1 MSLVIHSDIISKL
14 DNFIEN
20 KKIPN
25 LIFHGSYGVGKKT
38 ILFNFIKNIYNN
50 NSEYIKNYVMTVN
63 CAHGKGI
70 KFIRE
75 ELKFFA
81 RTNIDLQ
88 EGNIFKSIILLNAD
102 KLTIDAQS
110 ALRRCIELFSHST
123 RFFIILEDKY
133 KLLKPISSRFCEFYV
148 GLPKINSN
156 TISLHENIVNNI
168 YNTNDEKK
176 RIEYI
181 QKTLVQ
187 LKKALSNNSDL
198 KLYDVV
204 ERFYNRGLS
213 GLDLIKTIEKTRMFD
228 ENEKIEYLFL
238 FNDAKKEFRNE
249 KTFMMFMLSI
259 LFLRNK
265 CSLENITFM

>member
-1 MSLVIHSDIISKL
+1 MLPIHKEINKKL
-14 DNFIEN
+14 DVFIEKN
-20 KKIPN
+20 RVPHI
-25 LIFHGSYGVGKKT
+25 IFHGPYGSGKKT
-38 ILFNFIKNIYNN
+38 IVRNFLKKIYRNEESN
-50 NSEYIKNYVMTVN
+50 LKDYVMYVD
-63 CAHGKGI
+63 CAQGKGI
-70 KFIRE
+70 KFVRDDI
-75 ELKFFA
+75 KFFA
-81 RTNIDLQ
+81 KTNIKN
-88 EGNIFKSIILLNAD
+88 NIFKSIVFLNTD
-102 KLTIDAQS
+102 KLTMDAQS

-148 GLPKINSN
+148 GLPKIKNN

>member
-1 MSLVIHSDIISKL
+1 MLPIHKEINKKL
-14 DNFIEN
+14 DVFIEKN
-20 KKIPN
+20 RVPHI
-25 LIFHGSYGVGKKT
+25 IFHGPYGSGKKT
-38 ILFNFIKNIYNN
+38 IVRNFLKKIYRNEESN
-50 NSEYIKNYVMTVN
+50 LKDYVMYVD
-63 CAHGKGI
+63 CAQGKGI
-70 KFIRE
+70 KFVRDDI
-75 ELKFFA
+75 KFFA
-81 RTNIDLQ
+81 KTNIKN
-88 EGNIFKSIILLNAD
+88 NIFKSIVFLNTD
-102 KLTIDAQS
+102 KLTMDAQS

-148 GLPKINSN
+148 GLPKIKNN

-187 LKKALSNNSDL
+187 LKKALSNNSHL
-198 KLYDVV
+198 KLYDIV

-265 CSLENITFM
+265 CCLENITFM

>member
-1 MSLVIHSDIISKL
+1 MLPIHKEINKKL
-14 DNFIEN
+14 DVFIEKN
-20 KKIPN
+20 RVPHI
-25 LIFHGSYGVGKKT
+25 IFHGPYGSGKKT
-38 ILFNFIKNIYNN
+38 IVRNFLKKIYRNEESN
-50 NSEYIKNYVMTVN
+50 LKDYVMYVD
-63 CAHGKGI
+63 CAQGKGI
-70 KFIRE
+70 KFVRE
-75 ELKFFA
+75 DIKFFA
-81 RTNIDLQ
+81 KTNIKNDL
-88 EGNIFKSIILLNAD
+88 FKSIVFLNTD
-102 KLTIDAQS
+102 KLTMDAQS

-148 GLPKINSN
+148 GLPKIKNN

>member
-1 MSLVIHSDIISKL
+1 MLPIHKEINKKL
-14 DNFIEN
+14 DVFIEKN
-20 KKIPN
+20 RVPHI
-25 LIFHGSYGVGKKT
+25 IFHGPYGSGKKT
-38 ILFNFIKNIYNN
+38 IVRNFLKKIYRNEESN
-50 NSEYIKNYVMTVN
+50 LKDYVMYVD
-63 CAHGKGI
+63 CAQGKGI
-70 KFIRE
+70 KFVRE
-75 ELKFFA
+75 DIKFFA
-81 RTNIDLQ
+81 KTNIKNDL
-88 EGNIFKSIILLNAD
+88 FKSIVFLNTD
-102 KLTIDAQS
+102 KLTMDAQS

-148 GLPKINSN
+148 GLPKIKNN

-168 YNTNDEKK
+168 YNTNEEKK

>member
-1 MSLVIHSDIISKL
+1 MLPIHKEINKKL
-14 DNFIEN
+14 DVFIEKN
-20 KKIPN
+20 RVPHI
-25 LIFHGSYGVGKKT
+25 IFHGPYGSGKKT
-38 ILFNFIKNIYNN
+38 IVRNFLKKIYRNEESN
-50 NSEYIKNYVMTVN
+50 LKDYVMYVD
-63 CAHGKGI
+63 CAQGKGI
-70 KFIRE
+70 KFVRDDI
-75 ELKFFA
+75 KFFA
-81 RTNIDLQ
+81 KTNIKNDL
-88 EGNIFKSIILLNAD
+88 FKSIVFLNTD
-102 KLTIDAQS
+102 KLTMDAQS

-187 LKKALSNNSDL
+187 LKKALSNNSEL
-198 KLYDVV
+198 KLFDVV

>member
-1 MSLVIHSDIISKL
+1 MLPIHKEINKKL
-14 DNFIEN
+14 DVFIEKN
-20 KKIPN
+20 RVPHI
-25 LIFHGSYGVGKKT
+25 IFHGPYGSGKKT
-38 ILFNFIKNIYNN
+38 IVRNFLKKIYRNEESN
-50 NSEYIKNYVMTVN
+50 LKDYVMYVD
-63 CAHGKGI
+63 CAQGKGI
-70 KFIRE
+70 KFVRE
-75 ELKFFA
+75 DIKFFA
-81 RTNIDLQ
+81 KTNIKNDL
-88 EGNIFKSIILLNAD
+88 FKSIVFLNTD
-102 KLTIDAQS
+102 KLTMDAQS

-148 GLPKINSN
+148 GLPKIKNI
-156 TISLHENIVNNI
+156 TISLHENIINNI
-168 YNTNDEKK
+168 YNANEEKK

-181 QKTLVQ
+181 QKTFVQ
-187 LKKALSNNSDL
+187 IKKALTNNSEL
-198 KLYDVV
+198 KLFDVV
-204 ERFYNRGLS
+204 DKFYNKGLS

-265 CSLENITFM
+265 RSLENITFM

>member
-1 MSLVIHSDIISKL
+1 MLPIHKEINKKL
-14 DNFIEN
+14 DVFIEKN
-20 KKIPN
+20 RVPHI
-25 LIFHGSYGVGKKT
+25 IFHGPYGSGKKT
-38 ILFNFIKNIYNN
+38 IVRNFLKKIYRNEESN
-50 NSEYIKNYVMTVN
+50 LKDYVMYVD
-63 CAHGKGI
+63 CAQGKGI
-70 KFIRE
+70 KFVRDDI
-75 ELKFFA
+75 KFFA
-81 RTNIDLQ
+81 KTNIKNDL
-88 EGNIFKSIILLNAD
+88 FKSIVFLNTD
-102 KLTIDAQS
+102 KLTMDAQS

>member
-1 MSLVIHSDIISKL
+1 MLPIHKETNKKL
-14 DNFIEN
+14 DVFIEKN
-20 KKIPN
+20 RFPPI
-25 LIFHGSYGVGKKT
+25 IFHGPYGSGKKT
-38 ILFNFIKNIYNN
+38 IVRNFLKKIYRNEESN
-50 NSEYIKNYVMTVN
+50 LKDYVMYVD
-63 CAHGKGI
+63 CAQGKGI
-70 KFIRE
+70 KFVRE
-75 ELKFFA
+75 DIKFFA
-81 RTNIDLQ
+81 KTNIKNDL
-88 EGNIFKSIILLNAD
+88 FKSIVFLNTD
-102 KLTIDAQS
+102 KLTMDAQS

-148 GLPKINSN
+148 GLPKIKNN

-168 YNTNDEKK
+168 YNTNEEKK

>member
-1 MSLVIHSDIISKL
+1 MLPIHKEINKKL
-14 DNFIEN
+14 DVFIEKN
-20 KKIPN
+20 RVPHI
-25 LIFHGSYGVGKKT
+25 IFHGPYGSGKKT
-38 ILFNFIKNIYNN
+38 IVRNFLKKIYKND
-50 NSEYIKNYVMTVN
+50 EDKLKDYIMYVD
-63 CAHGKGI
+63 CAQGKGI
-70 KFIRE
+70 KFVRE
-75 ELKFFA
+75 DIKFFA
-81 RTNIDLQ
+81 KTNIKNDL
-88 EGNIFKSIILLNAD
+88 FKSIVFLNTD
-102 KLTIDAQS
+102 KLTMDAQS

-133 KLLKPISSRFCEFYV
+133 KLLKPISSRFCEFYI
-148 GLPKINSN
+148 GMPTIKNKM
-156 TISLHENIVNNI
+156 ISLHENIVNNI

-249 KTFMMFMLSI
+249 KTFMMFMLTI

-265 CSLENITFM
+265 RSLENITFM

>member
-1 MSLVIHSDIISKL
+1 M
-14 DNFIEN
+14 
-20 KKIPN
+20 
-25 LIFHGSYGVGKKT
+25 
-38 ILFNFIKNIYNN
+38 
-50 NSEYIKNYVMTVN
+50 
-63 CAHGKGI
+63 
-70 KFIRE
+70 
-75 ELKFFA
+75 
-81 RTNIDLQ
+81 
-88 EGNIFKSIILLNAD
+88 
-102 KLTIDAQS
+102 
-110 ALRRCIELFSHST
+110 
-123 RFFIILEDKY
+123 
-133 KLLKPISSRFCEFYV
+133 
-148 GLPKINSN
+148 
-156 TISLHENIVNNI
+156 
-168 YNTNDEKK
+168 
-176 RIEYI
+176 
-181 QKTLVQ
+181 VQ

>member
-1 MSLVIHSDIISKL
+1 MLPIHKEINKKL
-14 DNFIEN
+14 DVFIEKN
-20 KKIPN
+20 RVPHI
-25 LIFHGSYGVGKKT
+25 IFHGPYGSGKKT
-38 ILFNFIKNIYNN
+38 IVRNFLKKIYRNEESN
-50 NSEYIKNYVMTVN
+50 LKDYVMYVD
-63 CAHGKGI
+63 CAQGKGI
-70 KFIRE
+70 KFVRDDI
-75 ELKFFA
+75 KFFA
-81 RTNIDLQ
+81 KTNIKNDL
-88 EGNIFKSIILLNAD
+88 FKSIVFLNTD
-102 KLTIDAQS
+102 KLTMDAQS

-123 RFFIILEDKY
+123 RFFIILKDKY

>member
-1 MSLVIHSDIISKL
+1 MLPIHKEINKKL
-14 DNFIEN
+14 DVFIEKN
-20 KKIPN
+20 RVPHI
-25 LIFHGSYGVGKKT
+25 IFHGPYGSGKKT
-38 ILFNFIKNIYNN
+38 IVRNFLKKIYRNEESN
-50 NSEYIKNYVMTVN
+50 LKDYVMYVD
-63 CAHGKGI
+63 CAQGKGI
-70 KFIRE
+70 KFVRE
-75 ELKFFA
+75 DIKFFA
-81 RTNIDLQ
+81 KTNIKNDL
-88 EGNIFKSIILLNAD
+88 FKSIVFLNTD
-102 KLTIDAQS
+102 KLTMDAQS

-148 GLPKINSN
+148 GLPKIKNN
-156 TISLHENIVNNI
+156 TISLHENIINNI
-168 YNTNDEKK
+168 YNANEEKK

-181 QKTLVQ
+181 QKTFVQ
-187 LKKALSNNSDL
+187 IKKALTNNSEL
-198 KLYDVV
+198 KLFDVV
-204 ERFYNRGLS
+204 DKFYNKGLS

-265 CSLENITFM
+265 RSLENITFM